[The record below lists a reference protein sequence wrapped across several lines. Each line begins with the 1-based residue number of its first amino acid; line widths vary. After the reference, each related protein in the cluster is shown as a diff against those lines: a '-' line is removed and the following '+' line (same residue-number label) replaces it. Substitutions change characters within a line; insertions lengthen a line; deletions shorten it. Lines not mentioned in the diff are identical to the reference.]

1 MATSNGS
8 ERVENLVNTLRQWQ
22 AIERESISTT
32 KEIIEQTKSPL
43 VRLMMEIISHD
54 SLMHHRV
61 QQFLIDGVTESNVTV
76 TRDDLAQVWEKI
88 EEHDKVE
95 RKTIELAKQLMK
107 ESWSP
112 VHKRLLDYLITDEQK
127 HDALIGQ
134 LEDLKKDMTRASGA

>member
-1 MATSNGS
+1 MAA
-8 ERVENLVNTLRQWQ
+8 ERVEELVQTLRQWQ

-32 KEIIEQTKSPL
+32 KEIIEKTKSPI

-61 QQFLIDGVTESNVTV
+61 QQFLIDGLTESNVTV
-76 TRDDLAQVWEKI
+76 TREDLAEVWHSI

-95 RKTIELAKQLMK
+95 KKTIALAKQLME

-112 VHKRLLDYLITDEQK
+112 VHKRLLSYLITDEQK

-134 LEDLKKDMTRASGA
+134 LEDLKKDMTRATGA

>member
-1 MATSNGS
+1 MAT
-8 ERVENLVNTLRQWQ
+8 ERVEEIVQTLRQWQ
-22 AIERESISTT
+22 AIERESISVTREITEKT
-32 KEIIEQTKSPL
+32 KRPI

-61 QQFLIDGVTESNVTV
+61 QQFLIDGLTQSNVSV
-76 TRDDLAQVWEKI
+76 TREDLAEVWHRI

-95 RKTIELAKQLMK
+95 KKTIALARQLME

-112 VHKRLLDYLITDEQK
+112 VHKRLLSYLITDEQK

-134 LEDLKKDMTRASGA
+134 LEELKKDMTRASGA